1 MQVNLAF
8 VHVTALHFSV

>member
-8 VHVTALHFSV
+8 VHVTARHFSV